1 MTPFELQRLKKKSA
15 EDKAAGFRKGVK
27 VGIGKVKGAVAKV
40 KVPKGPGRKKT
51 ASAPKAK
58 KTRAAKKTASAKP
71 KGARKPRKK
80 LTGAALTQFRE
91 KMAAG
96 RARAKARGRKQTPA
110 EKKAWAGSE
119 YGV

>member
-40 KVPKGPGRKKT
+40 KVPKGPGRKK
-51 ASAPKAK
+51 ASAPKARK
-58 KTRAAKKTASAKP
+58 PRAAKKTPTAKP

-119 YGV
+119 YGI